1 MQKLDPLLK
10 HHIFFFFYE
19 NRNLLMGFEKQSW
32 AIT

>member
-10 HHIFFFFYE
+10 HHIFFFYE